1 MAAER
6 EKELLEQKVKEL
18 QEQLE
23 DQERVPEELRVKKT
37 EKRREREK
45 TSAGIGWTQLMVGW
59 GGSCSALYNS
69 DRRNF
74 QK

>member
-1 MAAER
+1 MAAEK
-6 EKELLEQKVKEL
+6 EKELFEQKVKEL

-59 GGSCSALYNS
+59 GGSCSARYNS